1 MTDSQW
7 LEAQKTYDRI
17 RALLTQDGLS
27 MEQAQKTLE
36 NLVLFVMG
44 SKLSKEENNVYLAKF
59 IEAML
64 KGDKSQC

>member
-7 LEAQKTYDRI
+7 LEAQKAYDRV
-17 RALLTQDGLS
+17 RTLLVNDGLS

-36 NLVLFVMG
+36 TLVMFVIG
-44 SKLSKEENNVYLAKF
+44 SKLSKEDANVHLAKF

-64 KGDKSQC
+64 KGDKPQC